1 LHEVKGKVASA
12 LRISGYRH
20 NPLAPVR
27 SISRPMNA
35 SNPIPT
41 YFNDDYCRP
50 GHSFETLRKAALI
63 AEKIR
68 ESAEFKRLFDLRDPA
83 ESQAMLEAAVSEIE
97 RYVKAEYL
105 HAIRTGEPDELA
117 ESNFFPWD
125 EGIYAMVINST
136 AGILSALRDVRAG
149 ARLAVSLSSGLHHAT
164 PWHGDGYCTVNSLAI
179 AALVASREGAKT
191 VILDL
196 DGHCGGGTNAFLHEY
211 SDDARLI
218 THVDL
223 STKPFDMYP
232 DPFARTWSRVVHEP
246 SYLAAVGEALEQVGR
261 AQPDVVLY
269 NAGID
274 FLTRNDWQVVA
285 RREQLVAKALGD
297 LGVGCVAVLAGGY
310 GDIADVA
317 DGHLVSLS
325 ALATSRKPN
334 IHAGFKNFSK

>member
-1 LHEVKGKVASA
+1 
-12 LRISGYRH
+12 
-20 NPLAPVR
+20 
-27 SISRPMNA
+27 MNA

-83 ESQAMLEAAVSEIE
+83 ESQAMLEAAVAEIE

-105 HAIRTGEPDELA
+105 HAIRTGEPDDLA

-164 PWHGDGYCTVNSLAI
+164 PRHGDGYCTVNSLAI

-211 SDDARLI
+211 ADDARLI

>member
-27 SISRPMNA
+27 SIGRPMNA

-50 GHSFETLRKAALI
+50 GHWFETLRKAALI

-105 HAIRTGEPDELA
+105 HAIRTGEPDDLA

-211 SDDARLI
+211 ADDARLI

>member
-1 LHEVKGKVASA
+1 
-12 LRISGYRH
+12 
-20 NPLAPVR
+20 
-27 SISRPMNA
+27 MNA

-50 GHSFETLRKAALI
+50 GHSFATLRKADVI

-68 ESAEFKRLFDLRDPA
+68 ESAEFKRLFDLRDPV
-83 ESQAMLEAAVSEIE
+83 ESLAMLEAAVAEIE

-105 HAIRTGEPDELA
+105 HAIRTGEPDDLA
-117 ESNFFPWD
+117 TSNSFPWD
-125 EGIYAMVINST
+125 EGIYAMVLNST
-136 AGILSALRDVRAG
+136 AGILSALRDVQEG

-164 PWHGDGYCTVNSLAI
+164 PRHGSGYCTVNSLAI

-211 SDDARLI
+211 SSDARLI
-218 THVDL
+218 THVDV
-223 STKPFDMYP
+223 STSHFDAYSNLFP
-232 DPFARTWSRVVHEP
+232 RTWSRVVDES
-246 SYLAAVGEALEQVGR
+246 SYLAAVGEALEQVAR

-274 FLTRNDWQVVA
+274 FLTPIDRPMVA

-297 LGVGCVAVLAGGY
+297 LGGGCVTVLAGGY
-310 GDIADVA
+310 GEMGDVA
-317 DGHLVSLS
+317 DGHLESLS
-325 ALATSRKPN
+325 ILATGR
-334 IHAGFKNFSK
+334 

>member
-1 LHEVKGKVASA
+1 MPNSQPAF
-12 LRISGYRH
+12 GYGNSLTPTR
-20 NPLAPVR
+20 NMV
-27 SISRPMNA
+27 RPMNA
-35 SNPIPT
+35 SDRIPT
-41 YFNDDYCRP
+41 YFNDDYCGP
-50 GHSFETLRKAALI
+50 EHSFETLKKAAVI

-68 ESAEFKRLFDLRDPA
+68 QSSEFKRLFDLRDPA
-83 ESQAMLEAAVSEIE
+83 DSQALLEVAVAEIE

-125 EGIYAMVINST
+125 EGIYAMVLNST

-196 DGHCGGGTNAFLHEY
+196 DGHCGGGTNSFLHEY
-211 SDDARLI
+211 SRDARLI
-218 THVDL
+218 THVDV
-223 STKPFDMYP
+223 STSHFDAYS
-232 DPFARTWSRVVHEP
+232 DPFPRTWSRFADRG
-246 SYLAAVGEALEQVGR
+246 SYLAVLTEALEQVGR
-261 AQPDVVLY
+261 ARPDVVLY

-274 FLTRNDWQVVA
+274 IFMPIDRQMVA
-285 RREQLVAKALGD
+285 RREQLVAEVIGS

-310 GDIADVA
+310 GDINEVA
-317 DGHLVSLS
+317 DGHLESLS
-325 ALATSRKPN
+325 VLAASR
-334 IHAGFKNFSK
+334 